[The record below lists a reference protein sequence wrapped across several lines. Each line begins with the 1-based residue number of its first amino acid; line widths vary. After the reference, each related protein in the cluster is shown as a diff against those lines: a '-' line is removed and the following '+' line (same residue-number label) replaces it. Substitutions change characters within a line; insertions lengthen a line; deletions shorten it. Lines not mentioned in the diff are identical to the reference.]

1 MSPRIFLK
9 IRHICDENIHMRH
22 AENIENLFRV
32 RHTEYVR
39 KSHFKGR
46 LLCHCLYQDFV
57 KILHGFF
64 LQQHSLL
71 LQLKSLLSIVCNYS
85 FISCGMDWCK
95 SSQLKILSMKVNGDG
110 RFELRTS
117 HQVFWRHLSY
127 RFARFTTF
135 RNNFLLV

>member
-1 MSPRIFLK
+1 MEKNRKISKCPPEYFLK

-85 FISCGMDWCK
+85 FISFDA
-95 SSQLKILSMKVNGDG
+95 KVP
-110 RFELRTS
+110 S
-117 HQVFWRHLSY
+117 
-127 RFARFTTF
+127 
-135 RNNFLLV
+135 